1 VERSRLAV
9 IQALLAPGA
18 TSCYL
23 LNQIVL
29 PTPGFARFVPYA
41 AFVITAGVLG
51 GCGSKPSPAESA
63 GETPAA
69 ASASAQ
75 VDSKPK
81 TPIPTAPGE
90 QILIIVDG
98 PGGEKQER
106 WMPAEEARAAGYT
119 LIDLGNDWTPYIFEP
134 LESPDGQAL
143 PNRYRRVFIGL
154 ANDELDGDGQPL
166 IPGSKNYLELYG
178 IFPSLA
184 VVRERFLEDEAES
197 CLDPEQKEALL
208 AVKRVPWTSPAVT
221 RRNQARQT
229 KLGKQLEKAR
239 VRAGVKTLEE
249 LADTKQKLAA
259 QVKDYQGWSLN
270 QRALAAAEKR
280 LSCEGLLAEPNAPL
294 TKGRSK
300 HVPGMQDDALRSALR
315 RFQQKHMLYDEHA
328 LLPGTLA
335 TLAQTRLENDQ
346 AALTRAF
353 RERVVAAADVIEDGS
368 TNGKQGPPTYTS
380 TSGEKIPL
388 RNLADE
394 YTRAAAAQ
402 LGFDK
407 AETALAFFK
416 RHPHSDFK
424 RLVAGVKLAPRPEYY
439 APHMELSIVVDRG
452 DVWYDPP
459 FDEEDRWHPQPR
471 QRFPTLTLYLDYK
484 GERVPLTR
492 WRTTIGGWKR
502 EQADNG
508 YEYYSYKGSDTGPR
522 VLRKIVSGPV
532 WIAPESTPISGLVR
546 GRTIEGRWQS
556 GVNYDE
562 LGPGYLSAY
571 GVVAGYFVVPG
582 QGESPDVDR
591 GIRAHGSSDYLSIYR
606 GGYSHGCHRLPN
618 HLAIRLYDYL
628 LQHRRTITHGD
639 APMSFAR
646 QFLWNDQVYE
656 MRLPSRGFEFEL
668 DPPIAVNV
676 LQGTIKGT
684 LQKPV
689 EGMIPKPGK
698 RYPPPPPSEDE
709 ADLVTSASGTLPTKA
724 AESRAEP

>member
-1 VERSRLAV
+1 MDP
-9 IQALLAPGA
+9 LLALGTA
-18 TSCYL
+18 ACYL
-23 LNQIVL
+23 LNHIVL
-29 PTPGFARFVPYA
+29 PTHRFARFLSPYA
-41 AFVITAGVLG
+41 ALASAICVLG
-51 GCGSKPSPAESA
+51 ACGSKPAAMEPA
-63 GETPAA
+63 GEAGEAAWAA
-69 ASASAQ
+69 API
-75 VDSKPK
+75 DSKPK

-90 QILIIVDG
+90 QILIMVDA
-98 PGGEKQER
+98 PGGGKEER
-106 WMPAEEARAAGYT
+106 WLPAEEARAAGYT
-119 LIDLGNDWTPYIFEP
+119 LIDLGNDWTPYLFEP
-134 LESPDGQAL
+134 LEGAGGQAL

-166 IPGSKNYLELYG
+166 VPGSKNYLELYG
-178 IFPSLA
+178 IFPSLS
-184 VVRERFLEDEAES
+184 VVRERFLSDEAQS
-197 CLDPEQKEALL
+197 CLEPEQKEALL
-208 AVKRVPWTSPAVT
+208 AVKRVPWTSPALA

-229 KLGKQLEKAR
+229 KIGRTLEQARARAR
-239 VRAGVKTLEE
+239 VATLAE
-249 LADTKQKLAA
+249 LAEKIPRFAG
-259 QVKDYQGWSLN
+259 QVKDYEAWSLN
-270 QRALAAAEKR
+270 QRVIAAAEKR
-280 LSCEGLLAEPNAPL
+280 LMCEGLLAEPNAPVL
-294 TKGRSK
+294 KGRSK
-300 HVPGMQDDALRSALR
+300 HVAGMQDDALRNALR

-328 LLPGTLA
+328 LLPRTLA

-368 TNGKQGPPTYTS
+368 TTGKQGPPTYTS
-380 TSGEKIPL
+380 SSGEKLPL

-394 YTRAAAAQ
+394 YTEAAAAQ

-416 RHPHSDFK
+416 RHPVSDFK

-459 FDEEDRWHPQPR
+459 FDEQDRWHSQPR
-471 QRFPTLTLYLDYK
+471 QRFPTLTLYLDYQ

-502 EQADNG
+502 EQAENG
-508 YEYYSYKGSDTGPR
+508 YEYYSYKGSDTGAR

-571 GVVAGYFVVPG
+571 GVVAGYFVIPG
-582 QGESPDVDR
+582 QGDSPDVDR

-618 HLAIRLYDYL
+618 HLAIRLYDYI
-628 LQHRRTITHGD
+628 LQHRRTITRGD
-639 APMSFAR
+639 APMSFSR

-698 RYPPPPPSEDE
+698 RYPAPPPLDDE
-709 ADLVTSASGTLPTKA
+709 TDLVTSASGSVPGKA
-724 AESRAEP
+724 AASRAEP